1 MNNMNAIILI
11 QLLLAHILTD
21 FVFQTKKCVEK
32 KREKGVNSFSF
43 ILHVLLSG
51 ALTYILL
58 QQWTNWQI
66 PLFIIITHFCIDW
79 WKIKQ
84 EQKTKYFFI
93 DQALHLV
100 AILFAWL
107 YIIHGFNTIVPFIH
121 KLFTDLKPIT
131 IITALILLIWPTG
144 ITIGMSTESFR
155 KQISSEDSLE
165 KAGMYIGIFERL
177 LVFIFIMISQY
188 AAIGFLLAAKSILR
202 VGKDNDKEARKKTE
216 YVLVGTLISF
226 TVAILFGLLTKYIIK
241 INL

>member
-1 MNNMNAIILI
+1 MNTIILI

-21 FVFQTKKCVEK
+21 FVFQTKNWVEK
-32 KREKGVNSFSF
+32 KREKGINDWHFWV
-43 ILHVLLSG
+43 HVLLSG
-51 ALTYILL
+51 VLTYILL

-66 PLFIIITHFCIDW
+66 PLFIMITHFFIDW

-107 YIIHGFNTIVPFIH
+107 YIIDGFAEIIPFIH
-121 KLFTDLKPIT
+121 KLFTDVKSIT
-131 IITALILLIWPTG
+131 IITALILLIWPSG
-144 ITIGMSTESFR
+144 IVIGLSTESFR
-155 KQISSEDSLE
+155 KQIDSEDSLE

-188 AAIGFLLAAKSILR
+188 AAIGFLIASKSILR
-202 VGKDNDKEARKKTE
+202 VSRENDEEGRKKTE
-216 YVLVGTLISF
+216 YVLIGTLISF
-226 TVAILFGLLTKYIIK
+226 TVAIIIGLLTRYIIK
-241 INL
+241 TNL